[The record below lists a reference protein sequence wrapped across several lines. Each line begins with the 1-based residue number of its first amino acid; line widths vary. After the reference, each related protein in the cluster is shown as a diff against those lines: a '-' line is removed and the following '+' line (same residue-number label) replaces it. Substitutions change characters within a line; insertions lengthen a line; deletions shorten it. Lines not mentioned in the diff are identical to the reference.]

1 MTETRT
7 LPRREAVA
15 VGATGISLIALVA
28 CSSAPASSSGGTSS
42 AAASVKAGEPVVKL
56 ADLKVGDSASG
67 ELDGKPILL
76 NRTDDATVVAFSA
89 ICTHNGCKVNPA
101 GKELHC
107 PCHGSK
113 YDATTGAVLG
123 GPAPKP
129 LPKVDVHVTD
139 GQVLSGAAS

>member
-7 LPRREAVA
+7 LPRREILA
-15 VGATGISLIALVA
+15 VGATGVSLIALAA
-28 CSSAPASSSGGTSS
+28 CSSTPTGSSRTSS
-42 AAASVKAGEPVVKL
+42 AAASVKAGEPIVKL
-56 ADLKVGDSASG
+56 ADLKVGDSASA
-67 ELDGKPILL
+67 EVDGKPILL

-113 YDATTGAVLG
+113 YDARTGAVLG

-129 LPKVDVHVTD
+129 LPRIDVHVVD
-139 GQVLSGAAS
+139 GQVLTGSAS